1 MTKKPKNPL
10 EYCLTAYN
18 GMKSNLYRW
27 GKPET
32 DIRSMTRIFY
42 VNVHDSGKDNIMLI
56 SKKAM
61 EFKVKGIQRKTTD
74 DHYTRPQA
82 QAYMIYDYPEKYL
95 SDFEVFKKIFFD
107 ARRTITVAKKENDL
121 FRDDTSNDGYNFTIG
136 NRSDKLYELHGIKL
150 FSFSNENYWKDRT
163 FTPVSNDAMIF
174 NNEALLNEERFI
186 V

>member
-1 MTKKPKNPL
+1 
-10 EYCLTAYN
+10 
-18 GMKSNLYRW
+18 
-27 GKPET
+27 
-32 DIRSMTRIFY
+32 
-42 VNVHDSGKDNIMLI
+42 
-56 SKKAM
+56 M

-95 SDFEVFKKIFFD
+95 LDFEIFKKIFFD
-107 ARRTITVAKKENDL
+107 ARRTITVAKKENSL
-121 FRDDTSNDGYNFTIG
+121 FRDDTSNDGYDFTIG